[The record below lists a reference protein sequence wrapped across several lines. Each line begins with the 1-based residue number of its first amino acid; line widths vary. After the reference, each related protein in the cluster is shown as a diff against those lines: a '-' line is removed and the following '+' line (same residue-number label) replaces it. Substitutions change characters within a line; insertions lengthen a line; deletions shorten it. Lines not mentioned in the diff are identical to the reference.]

1 MLSLRSSQH
10 PPGHLHD
17 ATLVGKWRHDTSA
30 EHHLD
35 PPKPVTGV
43 LPAFGARGG
52 HLPHPPR
59 PGRRLPRTPAAQQN
73 DRTAVAARNVA
84 TPQGDPPDCCSRVS
98 EISGVKPPTTAETW

>member
-43 LPAFGARGG
+43 PPAFGARGG
-52 HLPHPPR
+52 TCLILRDPAEGCPARLRRSRTTEPPSRRGTWLR
-59 PGRRLPRTPAAQQN
+59 PKVTRPSAAAGSA
-73 DRTAVAARNVA
+73 RSAA
-84 TPQGDPPDCCSRVS
+84 
-98 EISGVKPPTTAETW
+98 